1 MQNAFV
7 STKLSWESLPG
18 GEYMQ
23 VVRHNDITSFVTKIN
38 LENIFYVGLE
48 SSRKHNNYVFGKNKD

>member
-1 MQNAFV
+1 MQLEIWAD
-7 STKLSWESLPG
+7 G
-18 GEYMQ
+18 GGLIENMY
-23 VVRHNDITSFVTKIN
+23 VLRHSDITSFVTKIN